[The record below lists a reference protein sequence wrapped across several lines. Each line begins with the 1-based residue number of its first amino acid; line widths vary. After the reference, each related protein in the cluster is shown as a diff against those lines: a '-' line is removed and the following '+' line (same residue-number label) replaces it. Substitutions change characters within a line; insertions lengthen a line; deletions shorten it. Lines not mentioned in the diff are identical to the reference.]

1 MNALQTCSQPC
12 GKNGQTALPTSTLCY
27 LAGKTLSLGRCTQAA
42 IPPCEV
48 PRSNQRTI
56 STQVQSEKP
65 MALFLNHKAY
75 VGGYL
80 EEPESPQSCRTEE
93 LEPQVS
99 VQEPPLPMKN
109 DNSHS
114 WSLLQQVTAI
124 LRKMTVVKRRGGP
137 LEHGPTSDAHLSR
150 RAWLSE
156 IQSTPSYRKF
166 SRLPWY

>member
-1 MNALQTCSQPC
+1 MRSRHAVSPVVRMDRQPYPRAL
-12 GKNGQTALPTSTLCY
+12 Y
-27 LAGKTLSLGRCTQAA
+27 VHLAGKTLSLGRCTQAA
-42 IPPCEV
+42 IPPYEV

-56 STQVQSEKP
+56 STQVQSEEP

-80 EEPESPQSCRTEE
+80 ESPQSCRSEE

-124 LRKMTVVKRRGGP
+124 LRKMTVVKHRGGP
-137 LEHGPTSDAHLSR
+137 LEHGPTSDAHLSH